1 MIFLILGHL
10 SLILQG
16 NALKITVQQGRER
29 EGEVE
34 GSLPAV
40 ESTLSL
46 KAAGAGVA
54 IRSKM
59 STCGMETLA
68 ASTLINSVAL
78 WSLLLPLKLS
88 LMK

>member
-34 GSLPAV
+34 GSLPQ
-40 ESTLSL
+40 S
-46 KAAGAGVA
+46 KAH
-54 IRSKM
+54 S
-59 STCGMETLA
+59 
-68 ASTLINSVAL
+68 
-78 WSLLLPLKLS
+78 P
-88 LMK
+88 